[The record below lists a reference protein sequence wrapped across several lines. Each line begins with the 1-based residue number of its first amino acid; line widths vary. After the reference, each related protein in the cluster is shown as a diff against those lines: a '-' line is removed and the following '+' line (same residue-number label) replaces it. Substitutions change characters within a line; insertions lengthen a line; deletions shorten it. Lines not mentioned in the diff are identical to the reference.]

1 LRHDQLGCRS
11 RRPWRTLFER
21 TLGSLP
27 YGAVLSLA
35 GENGDE
41 NIPASTA
48 TAAAGKV
55 VWASEG
61 FEKLAGVDAIDVVG
75 QEVGSLFEV
84 GGTEE
89 DEKGEEAGE
98 LKRSLELGQASFI
111 GHSLDNDGDCTL
123 WMTMGEQQDG
133 LTNVLCVHHPVTVPP
148 QLSEEGRYSV
158 LLFFDTASVLF
169 ENPRRQ
175 AAEQKGE
182 GGEIGGQQSDSLYL
196 EGKDQDRE
204 RNRQR
209 TCYSLSRAMTILL
222 ADNVDVDIANGLL
235 KEACVSFEGNNDTDY
250 QSETLTPSSD
260 DKSVRIVHGRRRLGS
275 KDIEGEA
282 GDVYVGGQRGSGEV
296 KGPTS
301 QEQRHLLQ
309 SKRSETAYR
318 SDDVSRSPAEER
330 EGEYLRG
337 DPLLESGIVDEQQ
350 HGASRIEGHLS
361 SSGQLENGRGSRS
374 GDDEEEEEG
383 RTSGNIRRIQQHRQQ
398 HPQYSPA
405 FSAATESGGA
415 AEYSSG
421 DESST
426 EPRDDLL
433 GSPGREE
440 ATAAATAS
448 PAEPK
453 LFDGGG
459 ERIDGESNSNVHH
472 GDLSNGGGN
481 SSFDRSLL
489 SPSSRPPVAGSRI
502 SLDRTQESE
511 DEAGTDATM
520 VQREGSD
527 DPYEDDFCCDEEDE
541 SLSLSL
547 SRPEQEQGRVTGK
560 NISSDNTINNGPDNG
575 GGRGKAVIGGHRGV
589 DHGFDVEGHWQDDK
603 DDTYSSSSSDG
614 VYSGTGAGG
623 LKIYLHGGGVDGVKS
638 ECDDNDELTWEG
650 SPEGSS
656 AHHSDHNPC
665 QEGQEIN
672 AHGDPSGL
680 SAVTDFRG
688 GTDGSSAT
696 DGVSHRE
703 KTP

>member
-1 LRHDQLGCRS
+1 MRHDQLGCRS

-35 GENGDE
+35 GENGEE
-41 NIPASTA
+41 NLPASTA

-89 DEKGEEAGE
+89 DEEGEEAGE
-98 LKRSLELGQASFI
+98 LKRSLEIGQ
-111 GHSLDNDGDCTL
+111 GCTL

-133 LTNVLCVHHPVTVPP
+133 LTNVLCVHQPVTVPP

-169 ENPRRQ
+169 ENPPRQ
-175 AAEQKGE
+175 ATEQQAE
-182 GGEIGGQQSDSLYL
+182 GGEVRGQQADSLYL
-196 EGKDQDRE
+196 KGKDQDRE
-204 RNRQR
+204 QYRQR
-209 TCYSLSRAMTILL
+209 TCYSLSRAMATLL
-222 ADNVDVDIANGLL
+222 ADNVDVDIADGLL
-235 KEACVSFEGNNDTDY
+235 KEACVSFDGNNDTGY
-250 QSETLTPSSD
+250 QSETLTPSGD
-260 DKSVRIVHGRRRLGS
+260 DKSARIVHGRRRLGS
-275 KDIEGEA
+275 NDIEGEA
-282 GDVYVGGQRGSGEV
+282 GDVYLGGQRGSGEV
-296 KGPTS
+296 RGPTS
-301 QEQRHLLQ
+301 QEQRPLLQ
-309 SKRSETAYR
+309 SKRSGTTYR
-318 SDDVSRSPAEER
+318 SDDVSRYAAEER
-330 EGEYLRG
+330 KGEYLRG
-337 DPLLESGIVDEQQ
+337 DLLLESGIVDEQQ
-350 HGASRIEGHLS
+350 HGASHIEGHLT

-374 GDDEEEEEG
+374 GDDDEEEG

-398 HPQYSPA
+398 QPQYSPA

-433 GSPGREE
+433 TSPGREE
-440 ATAAATAS
+440 ATAAATVS

-453 LFDGGG
+453 LFDGGD
-459 ERIDGESNSNVHH
+459 ERIDGGSNSNVHH

-481 SSFDRSLL
+481 SSFDRSLF

-511 DEAGTDATM
+511 EEAGTDATTM
-520 VQREGSD
+520 QRKGSD

-541 SLSLSL
+541 SLPLSL
-547 SRPEQEQGRVTGK
+547 SRPEQEEGRVTVK
-560 NISSDNTINNGPDNG
+560 NISSDNTINHGPDNG
-575 GGRGKAVIGGHRGV
+575 GGWGEAVTGGHRGV
-589 DHGFDVEGHWQDDK
+589 DGGFDVKGHWQDDK
-603 DDTYSSSSSDG
+603 DDSYSSSSSDG
-614 VYSGTGAGG
+614 VYSGTVAGG
-623 LKIYLHGGGVDGVKS
+623 LKINLHGGGVDGVES
-638 ECDDNDELTWEG
+638 ERDDNDELTWEG

-656 AHHSDHNPC
+656 AHHSYHNPC

-672 AHGDPSGL
+672 VDGDATGF

-688 GTDGSSAT
+688 GTDGSSPT
-696 DGVSHRE
+696 DGVSRRD
-703 KTP
+703 KPP